1 MDNMIE
7 VGIAV
12 NTHGLKGEVK
22 IVPWLDFPEMFE
34 IIDVAYTKNKDQLTV
49 ENIRYQKSN
58 VIVKFKEID
67 SVEKA
72 ERLKNNV
79 IYVSREVFDD
89 LPDGTYLIADIIGLS
104 VTDGET
110 DYGKV
115 TDVIQTGSNDVYVV
129 EKEGSKQLLIPA
141 LKDVILDTDLEKGVI
156 TVKLLDGLL
165 DL

>member
-1 MDNMIE
+1 MKDKIE
-7 VGIAV
+7 VGIIV

-34 IIDVAYTKNKDQLTV
+34 IVDVAYTKSDTRLTV

-58 VIVKFKEID
+58 VIVKFLEID

-72 ERLKNNV
+72 ERLKNQV
-79 IYVSREVFDD
+79 IYADREIFDI
-89 LPDGTYLIADIIGLS
+89 LPEGTYLIQDIIGLS
-104 VTDGET
+104 VTDGKV
-110 DYGKV
+110 DYGIV

-129 EKEGSKQLLIPA
+129 KKEGAKDLLIPA
-141 LKDVILDTDLEKGVI
+141 IKDVILNTDIKNGVI

>member
-7 VGIAV
+7 VGIVV
-12 NTHGLKGEVK
+12 NTHGLRGEVK

-34 IIDVAYTKNKDQLTV
+34 IVDVAYTKNNETLTV

-58 VIVKFKEID
+58 VIVKFKEI
-67 SVEKA
+67 SSIEKA
-72 ERLKNNV
+72 ERLKNQV
-79 IYVSREVFDD
+79 IYVDREVFDD
-89 LPDGTYLIADIIGLS
+89 LPEGTYLIADIIGLS
-104 VTDGET
+104 VTDGQT

-129 EKEGSKQLLIPA
+129 EKEGAKQLLIPA
-141 LKDVILDTDLEKGVI
+141 LKDVILDTDLENGVI
-156 TVKLLDGLL
+156 TVKLPDGLL

>member
-1 MDNMIE
+1 MKDKIE
-7 VGIAV
+7 VGIIV

-34 IIDVAYTKNKDQLTV
+34 IVDVAYTKSDTRLTV

-58 VIVKFKEID
+58 VIVKFLEID

-72 ERLKNNV
+72 ERLKNQV
-79 IYVSREVFDD
+79 IYADREIFDI
-89 LPDGTYLIADIIGLS
+89 LPEGTYLIQDIIGLS
-104 VTDGET
+104 VTDGKV
-110 DYGKV
+110 DYGIV

-129 EKEGSKQLLIPA
+129 KKEGTKDLLIPA
-141 LKDVILDTDLEKGVI
+141 IKDVILNTDIKNGVI

>member
-1 MDNMIE
+1 MNNMIE
-7 VGIAV
+7 VGIVV

-34 IIDVAYTKNKDQLTV
+34 IIDVAYTKDGNQLDV
-49 ENIRYQKSN
+49 ENIRYQKAN
-58 VIVKFKEID
+58 VIVKFKQID
-67 SVEKA
+67 SVEKG

-79 IYVSREVFDD
+79 IYVNREVFDD
-89 LPDGTYLIADIIGLS
+89 LPEGTYLIADIIGLT

-110 DYGKV
+110 EFGKV

-141 LKDVILDTDLEKGVI
+141 IKDVILDTDLEKGVI

>member
-34 IIDVAYTKNKDQLTV
+34 IVDVAYTKGKEKLTV

-67 SVEKA
+67 TVEKA
-72 ERLKNNV
+72 ERIKTNV
-79 IYVSREVFDD
+79 LYVDREVFDD
-89 LPDGTYLIADIIGLS
+89 LPEGTYLIADIIGLS
-104 VTDGET
+104 VTEGET

-115 TDVIQTGSNDVYVV
+115 TDVIQTGSNDVYTV
-129 EKEGSKQLLIPA
+129 EAKGKPTIYVPA
-141 LKDVILDTDLEKGVI
+141 LKSVIREINIDEGYILVDIPE
-156 TVKLLDGLL
+156 GLL
-165 DL
+165 D